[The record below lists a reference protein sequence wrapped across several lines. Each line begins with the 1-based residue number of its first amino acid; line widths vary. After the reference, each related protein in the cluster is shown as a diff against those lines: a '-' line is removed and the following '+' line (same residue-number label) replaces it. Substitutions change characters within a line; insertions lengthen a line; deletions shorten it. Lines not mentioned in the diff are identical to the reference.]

1 MRVIPVLDLQGGIAV
16 HARGGER
23 RHYAAVRSRL
33 LDSTAHVDGDVIAL
47 AHACRTVTGGA
58 AVYVAD
64 LDAITG
70 RPMQWTCLAVLA
82 ASGADLWVDAGVT
95 SVERARQVAALPSAR
110 VIVGLETLH
119 TADVLAEIASDI
131 GKDRLAFSLDLRAG
145 VPVSTVP
152 AFAAM
157 SPTALA
163 EMAVAAGASTVI
175 ALDLARVGSGTGL
188 DLALIRSLRV
198 ALPGV
203 ELVVGGGV
211 GSGADLAAVAAEGV
225 QGVLVAS
232 ALHDGRLTARDIQ
245 RVARPG

>member
-1 MRVIPVLDLQGGIAV
+1 MRVIPVLDLRGGIAV

-23 RHYAAVRSRL
+23 RHYAAVRSQL
-33 LDSTAHVDGDVIAL
+33 LDSTVHVDGDVIAL
-47 AHACRTVTGGA
+47 AHAGRTVTGDSA
-58 AVYVAD
+58 IYVAD

-70 RPMQWTCLAVLA
+70 GPVQWTCLAALA
-82 ASGADLWVDAGVT
+82 ASGADLWADAGVNG
-95 SVERARQVAALPSAR
+95 VERARHVAALPSSR
-110 VIVGLETLH
+110 VIVGLETLR
-119 TADVLAEIASDI
+119 AAEVLSEIASDI
-131 GKDRLAFSLDLRAG
+131 GEDRLAFSLDLRAG

-163 EMAVAAGASTVI
+163 GMAVAAGASTVI
-175 ALDLARVGSGTGL
+175 MLDLARVGSGAGL
-188 DLALIRSLRV
+188 DLALIRSLRA

-211 GSGADLAAVAAEGV
+211 ESGADLAAVAAEGV

-232 ALHDGRLTARDIQ
+232 ALHDGRLTARDVQ
-245 RVARPG
+245 HVARPG